1 MAFDPFAQFNVSD
14 PYGTSPSQRL
24 ATALSN
30 TAYQRQGVNRNLNTS
45 LFDMS
50 KAYGKQ
56 TPQIETGMARRGL
69 QDSGIRNKALA
80 EAMAVYER
88 QRTQQRQATQ
98 DAMMQLALQDLNAYG
113 TYAGQ
118 RFQSS
123 LGGAQSQAEMAAKI
137 REAIG

>member
-1 MAFDPFAQFNVSD
+1 MAFDPFAQYNVSD

-30 TAYQRQGVNRNLNTS
+30 TAYQRQGVSRNLDTN

-80 EAMAVYER
+80 EAMAMYER
-88 QRTQQRQATQ
+88 QQMQQRQATQ
-98 DAMMQLALQDLNAYG
+98 DAMMQLALQDMGAYG

-118 RFQSS
+118 RFEST
-123 LGGAQSQAEMAAKI
+123 LGGTQSQAEMAARI

>member
-1 MAFDPFAQFNVSD
+1 MAFDPLAQFNVSD

-80 EAMAVYER
+80 EAMAVYQR
-88 QRTQQRQATQ
+88 QQMQQRQATQ
-98 DAMMQLALQDLNAYG
+98 DALMNLVLQEMGAYG

-118 RFQSS
+118 RFESS
-123 LGGAQSQAEMAAKI
+123 LGATQSRAETAAQI
-137 REAIG
+137 REALG

>member
-1 MAFDPFAQFNVSD
+1 MAFDPYAQMNVSD

-24 ATALSN
+24 ATALAN
-30 TAYQRQGVNRNLNTS
+30 TTYQTQGVNRNLNTN

-69 QDSGIRNKALA
+69 QDSGLRNKALA
-80 EAMAVYER
+80 EAAAMYER

-98 DAMMQLALQDLNAYG
+98 DALMQLALQNMSAYG
-113 TYAGQ
+113 TYAGERFVPALGAAEQ
-118 RFQSS
+118 RAATA
-123 LGGAQSQAEMAAKI
+123 AQI
-137 REAIG
+137 REALA

>member
-1 MAFDPFAQFNVSD
+1 MAFDPFAQMNVSD

-24 ATALSN
+24 SAALAN
-30 TAYQRQGVNRNLNTS
+30 TTYQTQGINRNLNTN

-69 QDSGIRNKALA
+69 QDSGLRNKALA
-80 EAMAVYER
+80 EAAAMYER

-98 DAMMQLALQDLNAYG
+98 DALMQLALQNMSAYG
-113 TYAGQ
+113 TYAGERFGATLGATEQ
-118 RFQSS
+118 RAATA
-123 LGGAQSQAEMAAKI
+123 AQI
-137 REAIG
+137 REALA